1 MINPKPAWELVKVNA
16 KKALTANIIYHS
28 VVERRAYKIAIVADD
43 KIIITRSSGGEN
55 DELSEYIVVNAIQK
69 INQHNG
75 RIKRRGL
82 IDPTVAQET
91 TLVVLH
97 PKLSW
102 DETGNYIIEV
112 K

>member
-1 MINPKPAWELVKVNA
+1 MINPNLAWELVKVNA

-28 VVERRAYKIAIVADD
+28 IVERRAYKIAIVADD

-55 DELSEYIVVNAIQK
+55 DELSENIVVQAIQK
-69 INQHNG
+69 INKQKG
-75 RIKRRGL
+75 RIKRRSL

-91 TLVVLH
+91 TLVILH
-97 PKLSW
+97 PNLSW
-102 DETGNYIIEV
+102 DETGAYIIEV